1 MIRARN
7 PRNWGRAFA
16 GLALLACAACSDGET
31 GRGPAPATEGEEAAL
46 RDAAAMLEEREPVEN
61 VEETTP
67 DETTAP

>member
-1 MIRARN
+1 MIVAQKQHR
-7 PRNWGRAFA
+7 WGRAFA
-16 GLALLACAACSDGET
+16 GLALLGSAACSDGET

-46 RDAAAMLEEREPVEN
+46 RDAAAMLEEREPAGN